1 MIPVLVAMLI
11 GSAAVPTVVVD
22 GTTLPA
28 SAVVTI
34 KDKAY
39 VSLRAAANALNAD
52 VAFDARSKTVTLTTV
67 VRQAIMHIGDTSV
80 TINGQR
86 ASMNAAPQL
95 VLGRVM
101 LPLRSLAVAMGA
113 HVAFDGARHR
123 VVIALAQTTATPSG
137 GVPSPDIQASRTL
150 QGTVSRVDL
159 SPATPAVYVDAG
171 SQEYRIA
178 LPQGMK
184 IQYRETRGNI
194 AGTGSIA
201 QVRPGDTLIAVL
213 DGSGALVSIA
223 DIFTGYT
230 GTVASVA
237 GWSMVLTNGR
247 VVDADKNATAVSL
260 DGQEA
265 TLDALHAGDMVTV
278 RADPKSGKVRDVVAL
293 SPAAPG
299 SPAGAVTQSGDLRID
314 TVSDNADQAL
324 RAGQILR
331 VDATGTGGADVA
343 FDIGDLVGGI
353 LMPETQA
360 GHYEGTFD
368 IQVGTNFIN
377 APIVV
382 RASKGS
388 SRAQAVASDPLTIIT
403 TPPSIKEVA
412 PASGAAVNNPRPSLF
427 ATFATLG
434 DRGMQADSLRLWVDG
449 VDVSAAAIRT
459 SGFISYL
466 PQEDLNAGVVS
477 VKIRGVD
484 TAGNPLEYKWS
495 FVIEAP

>member
-1 MIPVLVAMLI
+1 MIQLLVAMLVTSTI
-11 GSAAVPTVVVD
+11 PSVVVD

-28 SAVVTI
+28 SAIVSI
-34 KDKAY
+34 KDKTY

-52 VAFDARSKTVTLTTV
+52 VAFDGRTKTVTLTTV
-67 VRQAIMHIGDTSV
+67 VRQAVLRVGDTTV
-80 TINGQR
+80 LVNGQR
-86 ASMNAAPQL
+86 ATMNAAPQL

-101 LPLRSLAVAMGA
+101 LPLRALALAMGA
-113 HVAFDGARHR
+113 HVAFDSANHR
-123 VVIALAQTTATPSG
+123 VVIAFAQGSATPSG
-137 GVPSPDIQASRTL
+137 AAPSPDIQQSHTL
-150 QGTVSRVDL
+150 QGTVNRVDL
-159 SPATPAVYVDAG
+159 TPTSPAVYVG
-171 SQEYRIA
+171 VGPQVYRIA
-178 LPQGMK
+178 LPPGMK

-194 AGTGSIA
+194 AGNGSIA

-213 DGSGALVSIA
+213 DGSGALLSIA

-247 VVDADKNATAVSL
+247 VVDADKDATAVSL
-260 DGQEA
+260 DGLPA
-265 TLDALHAGDMVTV
+265 SLDALHAGDMVTV

-293 SPAAPG
+293 SPATPG
-299 SPAGAVTQSGDLRID
+299 STAGAATQSDDLHID
-314 TVSDNADQAL
+314 AINDNADQAL
-324 RAGQILR
+324 RAGQTLR
-331 VDATGTGGADVA
+331 VQATGTQGATVA

-353 LMPETQA
+353 PMPETQA
-360 GHYEGTFD
+360 GHYEGAFD

-382 RASKGS
+382 RATKGS
-388 SRAQAVASDPLTIIT
+388 SRAQAVAADPLTIIT

-412 PASGAAVNNPRPSLF
+412 PASGASVNNLRPTLF

-459 SGFISYL
+459 PGFISYL
-466 PQEDLNAGVVS
+466 PQEDLNAGVIS

-495 FVIEAP
+495 FVIVAP